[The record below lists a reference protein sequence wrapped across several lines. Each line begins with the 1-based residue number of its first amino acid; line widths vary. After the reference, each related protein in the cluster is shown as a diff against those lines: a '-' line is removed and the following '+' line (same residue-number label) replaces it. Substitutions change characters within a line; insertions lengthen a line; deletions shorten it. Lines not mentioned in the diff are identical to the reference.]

1 MSGSLRIAV
10 AQQTSTPD
18 TEANLQWMEARIAE
32 AAAGGARLVAFP
44 ENAPFMG
51 PEAARLAAPE
61 RADGPS
67 MRRIAEAAR
76 KQGIGVLVGS
86 FAETGPDVGHTY
98 NTSLLFDAG
107 GSLIGSYR
115 KMHLFDVTVSAD
127 TIYRESA
134 SVAAGEPEA
143 VVVEFEGWRLGLSI
157 CYDLRFPELYR
168 ALSAA
173 GAEVLFVP
181 AAFTV
186 RTGMAHWHLLLRA
199 RAVENLAYVV
209 APAQV
214 GNHFGARETYG
225 HALVVAPWGE
235 VIAEAE
241 GGAGLIFAELKR
253 ERVAAVRA
261 QIPALEHRR
270 L

>member
-1 MSGSLRIAV
+1 MRVAV

-18 TEANLQWMEARIAE
+18 REANLAWMEARIAD
-32 AAAGGARLVAFP
+32 AAAGGAALVAFP

-51 PEAARLAAPE
+51 PEADRLRDPE
-61 RADGPS
+61 AVDGPA
-67 MRRIAEAAR
+67 MTRIARAAR
-76 KQGIGVLVGS
+76 AQGIGVLVGS
-86 FAETGPDVGHTY
+86 FAERGPDPGRTW
-98 NTSLLFDAG
+98 NTSLLFGRDG
-107 GSLIGSYR
+107 GLLATYR
-115 KMHLFDVTVSAD
+115 KIHLFDVTVSAD
-127 TIYRESA
+127 TTYRESA
-134 SVAAGEPEA
+134 TVAGGEPLP
-143 VVVEFEGWRLGLSI
+143 VVVPFEGWNLGLSI

-173 GAEVLFVP
+173 GADLLFVP

-214 GNHFGARETYG
+214 GIHFGQRETYG
-225 HALVVAPWGE
+225 HSLVVAPWGE
-235 VIAEAE
+235 VVAEAE
-241 GGAGLIFAELKR
+241 GGSGLLFADLRR
-253 ERVAAVRA
+253 ERVAEVRG
-261 QIPALEHRR
+261 QIPALSHRR

>member
-1 MSGSLRIAV
+1 MSGSMRIAV

-32 AAAGGARLVAFP
+32 AAAGGARLIAFP

-51 PEAARLAAPE
+51 PEAARLAARE

-67 MRRIAEAAR
+67 MRGIAEAAR
-76 KQGIGVLVGS
+76 NNGIGVLVGS
-86 FAETGPDVGHTY
+86 FAEAGPDAGHTY

-107 GSLIGSYR
+107 GSLIGRYR

-181 AAFTV
+181 SAFTV

-214 GNHFGARETYG
+214 GTHFGQRETYG

-235 VIAEAE
+235 VVAEAE
-241 GGAGLIFAELKR
+241 GGVGLLFAELKR

>member
-1 MSGSLRIAV
+1 
-10 AQQTSTPD
+10 
-18 TEANLQWMEARIAE
+18 
-32 AAAGGARLVAFP
+32 
-44 ENAPFMG
+44 
-51 PEAARLAAPE
+51 
-61 RADGPS
+61 
-67 MRRIAEAAR
+67 
-76 KQGIGVLVGS
+76 
-86 FAETGPDVGHTY
+86 
-98 NTSLLFDAG
+98 
-107 GSLIGSYR
+107 
-115 KMHLFDVTVSAD
+115 
-127 TIYRESA
+127 
-134 SVAAGEPEA
+134 
-143 VVVEFEGWRLGLSI
+143 VVEFEGWRFGLSI

-214 GNHFGARETYG
+214 GTHFGQRETYG

-235 VIAEAE
+235 VVAESE

>member
-1 MSGSLRIAV
+1 MRIAV

-18 TEANLQWMEARIAE
+18 TEANLAWMEERIAE

-61 RADGPS
+61 MVDGPA
-67 MRRIAEAAR
+67 MRRVAAAAR
-76 KQGIGVLVGS
+76 AHGIGVVVGS
-86 FAETGPDVGHTY
+86 FAEKGPDAGHTY
-98 NTSLLFDAG
+98 NTSLFFDDSGQLLAT
-107 GSLIGSYR
+107 YR
-115 KMHLFDVTVSAD
+115 KMHLFDVTVSSD
-127 TIYRESA
+127 TVYRESA
-134 SVAAGEPEA
+134 SVAAGEPA
-143 VVVEFEGWRLGLSI
+143 PVVVEFEDWRFGLSI

-173 GAEVLFVP
+173 GEEVLFVP

-214 GNHFGARETYG
+214 GTHFGTRETYG

-241 GGAGLIFAELKR
+241 GGAGLIFAELRR
-253 ERVAAVRA
+253 ERVSAVRA

>member
-1 MSGSLRIAV
+1 MRIAV

-32 AAAGGARLVAFP
+32 AADGGARMVAFP

-76 KQGIGVLVGS
+76 AHGIGVLVGS
-86 FAETGPDVGHTY
+86 FAEAGPDAAHTY
-98 NTSLLFDAG
+98 NTSLLFDAS

-115 KMHLFDVTVSAD
+115 KIHLFDVTVSAD

-134 SVAAGEPEA
+134 TVTAGEPA
-143 VVVEFEGWRLGLSI
+143 PVVVDFEGWRLGLSI

-168 ALSAA
+168 LLSAA

-214 GNHFGARETYG
+214 GTHFGQRETYG

-235 VIAEAE
+235 VIAGAD
-241 GGAGLIFAELKR
+241 GGVGLIFAELKR
-253 ERVAAVRA
+253 ERVAAVRS

>member
-1 MSGSLRIAV
+1 MSDTLRIAV

-18 TEANLQWMEARIAE
+18 TAANLAWMEARIAE
-32 AAAGGARLVAFP
+32 AAERGARLVAFP

-61 RADGPS
+61 AVDGPS
-67 MRRIAEAAR
+67 MARIAGAAQR
-76 KQGIGVLVGS
+76 HGIAVLVGS
-86 FAETGPDVGHTY
+86 FAERGPDPGRTY
-98 NTSLLFDAG
+98 NTSLFFDDRGELLAT
-107 GSLIGSYR
+107 YR
-115 KMHLFDVTVSAD
+115 KIHLFDVTVSSD
-127 TIYRESA
+127 TVYRESA
-134 SVAAGEPEA
+134 TVAAGDPA
-143 VVVEFEGWRLGLSI
+143 PVVVTFDGWRLGLSI

-168 ALSAA
+168 ARSSG

-214 GNHFGARETYG
+214 GTHFAQRETYG

-235 VIAEAE
+235 VVAEAE
-241 GGAGLIFAELKR
+241 GGPGLIFAELRR
-253 ERVAAVRA
+253 ERVAAVRS

>member
-1 MSGSLRIAV
+1 MSGSMRIAV

-18 TEANLQWMEARIAE
+18 TEANLRWMEAAIAE
-32 AAAGGARLVAFP
+32 AAAGGARLIAFP

-51 PEAARLAAPE
+51 PEADRLAAPE
-61 RADGPS
+61 GVDGPS
-67 MRRIAEAAR
+67 MGRIAAAAR
-76 KQGIGVLVGS
+76 SQRIAVLVGS
-86 FAETGPDVGHTY
+86 FAEKGPDAGRTY
-98 NTSLLFDAG
+98 NTSLFFDDG
-107 GSLIGSYR
+107 GQLLATYR
-115 KMHLFDVTVSAD
+115 KIHLFDVTVSAD
-127 TIYRESA
+127 TVYRESA
-134 SVAAGEPEA
+134 SVAAGEPVA
-143 VVVEFEGWRLGLSI
+143 VVVPFDGWKFGLSI

-214 GNHFGARETYG
+214 GTHFGQRETYG

-235 VIAEAE
+235 VVAEAE